1 MTTEE
6 VGVVG
11 SEPECRRRAM
21 GVARMLEV
29 EALLMM
35 MSEVEATAFQSKAF
49 SPFKARS
56 ASTSATRSAM
66 SGQRLANERLSSSS
80 PSRNGVERIKWWMP
94 EYYDR
99 KSRTAMHMCMR
110 RVEIQIC
117 GEVIILVR
125 RFQV

>member
-1 MTTEE
+1 MGG
-6 VGVVG
+6 VG
-11 SEPECRRRAM
+11 
-21 GVARMLEV
+21 GVAVWRRV
-29 EALLMM
+29 
-35 MSEVEATAFQSKAF
+35 SVVIVCWCSV
-49 SPFKARS
+49 
-56 ASTSATRSAM
+56 
-66 SGQRLANERLSSSS
+66 
-80 PSRNGVERIKWWMP
+80 RNGVERIKWWMP